1 MNYKPFKRLS
11 FILFFIS
18 FSIVSQN
25 LLEKQKIVK
34 EYDLLKLEN
43 LKENSSK
50 NSHTQ
55 KNSALLM
62 AAQKGWKIKFTDS
75 KGSYHEL
82 MGVTKEGKPLYYKTY
97 NVDAA
102 ISTRANFLHNNGGL
116 GLNIEG
122 QGITAH
128 VWDGGVPRTTHQ
140 EYDGEGG
147 ENRLSIGD
155 GTRELGDHA
164 AHVMGTIISSGFDA
178 RAKGMAPQAKGIAYD
193 WENDLEEA
201 TGAVTNGMLVSNHS
215 YGIGARDED
224 DEPSLPAYYFGAYT
238 DGSRDWDDIMYNAPY
253 YLMVGAAGNYGG
265 DDTANL
271 DPLEGNATYDKLTW
285 FGTSKNNLIVA
296 SGGDAII
303 NTNGILNSVS
313 RSSFSSEG
321 PTDDLRVKP
330 DILGNGV
337 GVYSTI
343 DAADD
348 SYGTK
353 SGTSMASPNVAG
365 SLLLLQ
371 QYYNEKNGNFM
382 KAATLKGL
390 ALHTA
395 DDVDMAGPD
404 VNTGWGLMN
413 TKKAAQTITNNNFL
427 SIISEIEITQ
437 GGTYTLVVKSD
448 GIEPLLASISWTDLP
463 GVINTGIVNDA
474 TPVLVNDIDI
484 RVANN
489 AETFMPWKL
498 TSVNTNEKGDNI
510 VDPYE
515 RVDVQIASLDEKNAP
530 MDVQIAS
537 VDVQNMPEEY
547 TITISHKG
555 ILEGGSQKVSLIVTG
570 VSSGIGLF
578 TNENVKTS
586 CVNSTSFDLSYVE
599 KIGGTTTFSVDGQ
612 PTNATVNLS
621 DTSLSEDGA
630 LIVTFG
636 NLDNVTP
643 GTYPINVTGTNGSET
658 TTTAIQ
664 LTVLHATFSDEEVV
678 RSYPENGLTGLTSSK
693 INFSW
698 EKDNN
703 AETYLIEV
711 SESPTFNIILFSETL
726 DALKFFEDLEFS
738 IEDLQSETVYY
749 WRIKP
754 VNRCFSGDYSSVY
767 SFQTGISDCSNPYTA
782 TDFSM
787 AKIDTLANSRAFVPL
802 NVTDTMLIDKILV
815 TTNISHTYVEHMVI
829 SLEGPESIG
838 GTTVVLLSNACGEIA
853 DIGNVTFDDAANAL
867 ECNQTA
873 PAISGSIAPINNMSA
888 FYAGKNALG
897 EWKLIVFD
905 DYDKDGGQ
913 INSASISIC
922 TLATNTNI
930 PSLALSDITVDKN
943 ATYTITSGDIN
954 ASTTDDI
961 ESNQIFTLITLPEKG
976 YLEISGVVLSIGD
989 QFNQQDISGGLVN
1002 YTNTQTNSF
1011 SDAFKVDVTNSSKG
1025 WLPNNTIKISA
1036 ATLSL
1041 EENLLEE
1048 ISLWPNPVKGILRIK
1063 INNVNNEE
1071 VSISLFDLQGRQI
1084 STSVNKVTNTIF
1096 TREMETKNISS
1107 GVYLLRIEQGNKKA
1121 TKKIIIAK

>member
-1 MNYKPFKRLS
+1 MNYKPLKKLS
-11 FILFFIS
+11 FILYFIS
-18 FSIVSQN
+18 LSIFSQN
-25 LLEKQKIVK
+25 TLEKEKIAK
-34 EYDLLKLEN
+34 EYDLIKLEN
-43 LKENSSK
+43 IKEKSSK
-50 NSHTQ
+50 NFYSQ
-55 KNSALLM
+55 KNSALSM
-62 AAQKGWKIKFTDS
+62 AAQKGWKIKFIDS

-82 MGVTKEGKPLYYKTY
+82 MGVTKEGKPLYYTTY

-102 ISTRANFLHNNGGL
+102 TSTRANFLHNNGGL
-116 GLNIEG
+116 GLNVEG
-122 QGITAH
+122 QGMTAH
-128 VWDGGVPRTTHQ
+128 VWDGGVSRTTHQ

-193 WENDLEEA
+193 WENDLAEA

-215 YGIGARDED
+215 YGLRARDDD
-224 DEPSLPAYYFGAYT
+224 DEPSLPAYYFGAYI

-253 YLMVGAAGNYGG
+253 YLMVGAAGNEGG

-271 DPLEGNATYDKLTW
+271 DPLEGNATYDKLTL
-285 FGTSKNNLIVA
+285 FGTSKNNLMVA

-303 NTNGILNSVS
+303 NANGNLNSVS

-337 GVYSTI
+337 GLYSTI
-343 DAADD
+343 DSADD

-395 DDVDMAGPD
+395 DDVDMVGPD
-404 VNTGWGLMN
+404 ATSGWGLMN

-484 RVANN
+484 RVTNN

-515 RVDVQIASLDEKNAP
+515 RVDVQIASLDEK
-530 MDVQIAS
+530 IAS
-537 VDVQNMPEEY
+537 VDLQNMPEEY

-570 VSSGIGLF
+570 FSSGIGLF

-586 CVNSTSFDLSYVE
+586 CVNSTSFDLNYVE

-621 DTSLSEDGA
+621 ATSLSADGA

-643 GTYPINVTGTNGSET
+643 GTYPIYVTGTNGNET
-658 TTTAIQ
+658 TTTPIQ
-664 LTVLHATFSDEEVV
+664 LTVLHAAFSDEEVV

-711 SESPTFNIILFSETL
+711 SESPSFNTILLSENL
-726 DALKFFEDLEFS
+726 DALKFSEELQFS

-754 VNRCFSGDYSSVY
+754 LNRCFSGVYSSVH
-767 SFQTGISDCSNPYTA
+767 SFQTGISDCSTPYTA

-802 NVTDTMLIDKILV
+802 NVTDSILIDKILV
-815 TTNISHTYVEHMVI
+815 TTDISHTWLGDI
-829 SLEGPESIG
+829 ILSLEGPESKG
-838 GTTVVLLSNACGEIA
+838 MADVVLLENACAEIQ
-853 DIGNVTFDDAANAL
+853 DIGNATFDDAANPL
-867 ECNQTA
+867 VCNASA
-873 PAISGSIAPINNMSA
+873 PAISGSIAPLGNMNLS
-888 FYAGKNALG
+888 FAGKNAFG
-897 EWKLIVFD
+897 EWKLKVLDIGSS
-905 DYDKDGGQ
+905 DGGQ
-913 INSASISIC
+913 INAASISIC

-943 ATYTITSGDIN
+943 ATYTITSSDIN
-954 ASTTDDI
+954 ASTTNDM
-961 ESNQIFTLITLPEKG
+961 EANQIFTLITLPEKG

-989 QFNQQDISGGLVN
+989 QFNQQEISGGLVN

-1011 SDAFKVDVTNSSKG
+1011 IDSFKVDVTNSLKG
-1025 WLPNNTIKISA
+1025 WLPNNIIKISA

-1041 EENLLEE
+1041 EENFLEE
-1048 ISLWPNPVKGILRIK
+1048 IYLWPNPVKGILNIK
-1063 INNVNNEE
+1063 INNANNEE
-1071 VSISLFDLQGRQI
+1071 VNISLFDLQGRQI

-1121 TKKIIIAK
+1121 TKKIIITK

>member
-1 MNYKPFKRLS
+1 LYTNYENSSMNYKPFKRLS

-50 NSHTQ
+50 NSYTQ

-75 KGSYHEL
+75 KGSHHEL

-122 QGITAH
+122 QGMTAH
-128 VWDGGVPRTTHQ
+128 VWDDGVPRETHQ
-140 EYDGEGG
+140 EYDGDGG

-155 GTRELGDHA
+155 GASELGDHA

-178 RAKGMAPQAKGIAYD
+178 RAKGMAPQAKGTSYD
-193 WENDLEEA
+193 WNNDLAE
-201 TGAVTNGMLVSNHS
+201 VTSLAADGMLISNHS
-215 YGIGARDED
+215 YGIAARDEE
-224 DEPSLPAYYFGAYT
+224 DEPLLAKYFGSYIRN
-238 DGSRDWDDIMYNAPY
+238 SRDWDNIMYNAPY
-253 YLMVGAAGNYGG
+253 YLMVVAGGNDGA
-265 DDTANL
+265 DDTANS
-271 DPLEGNATYDKLTW
+271 DPLGENPFYDKLL
-285 FGTSKNNLIVA
+285 GSSTSKNNLIVG
-296 SGGDAII
+296 SGDDAII
-303 NTNGILNSVS
+303 DVNGTLNSVL

-321 PTDDLRVKP
+321 PTDDLRIKP
-330 DILGNGV
+330 DILGNGA
-337 GVYSTI
+337 GVYSTFES
-343 DAADD
+343 ADD
-348 SYGTK
+348 AYG
-353 SGTSMASPNVAG
+353 SFNGTSMASPNVAG

-395 DDVDMAGPD
+395 DDVDMFGPD
-404 VNTGWGLMN
+404 ANTGWGLMN
-413 TKKAAQTITNNNFL
+413 TKKAVETITNNNFR
-427 SIISEIEITQ
+427 SIISEIELTQ

-463 GVINTGIVNDA
+463 GIPSTGIVNDA

-484 RVANN
+484 RVTKN
-489 AETFMPWKL
+489 AETFLPWKL
-498 TSVNTNEKGDNI
+498 TSVNTNEKGDNL

-515 RVDVQIASLDEKNAP
+515 RVDVQNASG
-530 MDVQIAS
+530 
-537 VDVQNMPEEY
+537 EY
-547 TITISHKG
+547 TITISQKS
-555 ILEGGSQKVSLIVTG
+555 LEGGSPRVSLIVTG
-570 VSSGIGLF
+570 VVKGISLL
-578 TNENVKTS
+578 TQVDTKTS
-586 CVNSTSFDLSYVE
+586 CTNTTSFDLNYIES
-599 KIGGTTTFSVDGQ
+599 IGGTTTFSVDGQ

-726 DALKFFEDLEFS
+726 DALKFLEDLEFS

-815 TTNISHTYVEHMVI
+815 TTNISHTYVEDMVI